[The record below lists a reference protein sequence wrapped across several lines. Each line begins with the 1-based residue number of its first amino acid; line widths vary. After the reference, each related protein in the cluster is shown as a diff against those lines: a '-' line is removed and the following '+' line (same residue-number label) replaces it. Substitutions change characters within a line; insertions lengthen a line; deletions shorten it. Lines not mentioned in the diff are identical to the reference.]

1 MNYYLMALKKYAVFS
16 GRAQRAEYWYFVL
29 FNMLISFV
37 FNLLVLFDVNANIVF
52 VLSILFVLV
61 IFIPSIAVL
70 VRRLHDT
77 NHSGWWF
84 FINLIPVVGM
94 IVLIVFLATDSDSA
108 DNQYGQNPKG
118 MGII

>member
-29 FNMLISFV
+29 FNMLISFA
-37 FNLLVLFDVNANIVF
+37 FNLLVIFDVNAIIVL
-52 VLSILFVLV
+52 VLSILFMLAIV
-61 IFIPSIAVL
+61 IPSIAVL

-84 FINLIPVVGM
+84 FINFIPVIGM
-94 IVLIVFLATDSDSA
+94 IVLLVFLVTDSDPA
-108 DNQYGQNPKG
+108 ENQYGQNPKG
-118 MGII
+118 LVVA